1 MQIVNIQ
8 HRKAMIKYQGK
19 SVGVVMRRCFI
30 YNKEAVEK
38 KTKRFLS
45 RSFRSLSQE
54 IYGCQTT
61 TPYSRIKRT
70 KLKSEDRT
78 RR

>member
-30 YNKEAVEK
+30 YNKEAVMK
-38 KTKRFLS
+38 KKQNGFLVARFVVYHKKYMVAKPQLHIQESKELS
-45 RSFRSLSQE
+45 
-54 IYGCQTT
+54 
-61 TPYSRIKRT
+61 
-70 KLKSEDRT
+70 
-78 RR
+78 